1 MNNHER
7 RPAGEIV
14 LYSSSTNNTTTTTT
28 TTTMFIPLLPSHQ
41 LPTRSNK
48 LNCSKGNSININFLL
63 LLIVVRS
70 VVVVVFV
77 HAKSRLPIRNNDCGN
92 SSRTKHTTNQRT
104 SMSYYIRTHAVRY
117 AEVFVAPVKGL

>member
-63 LLIVVRS
+63 LLIVVCS
-70 VVVVVFV
+70 VVVVFV
-77 HAKSRLPIRNNDCGN
+77 HAESRLPIRNNDCQLQSN
-92 SSRTKHTTNQRT
+92 KTHNKPTNIYVRH
-104 SMSYYIRTHAVRY
+104 IRTHAVRY
-117 AEVFVAPVKGL
+117 AECLSRLVKGL